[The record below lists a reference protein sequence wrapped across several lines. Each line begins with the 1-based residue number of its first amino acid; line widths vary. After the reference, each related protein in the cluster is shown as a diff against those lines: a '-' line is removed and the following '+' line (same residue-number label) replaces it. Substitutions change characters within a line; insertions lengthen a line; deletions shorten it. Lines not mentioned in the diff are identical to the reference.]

1 MFIGNTFNES
11 LTSNS
16 KKTKWFL
23 GWYRGV
29 PVFKAPFALDGRPY
43 SFGGIFLSDYYN
55 TYLTS
60 PKDIKNTLNHEWGH
74 TRQLLLLGIGDYF
87 NMIAIPSI
95 LDIGPGL
102 YTNKPWEITAD
113 MFGGVIRSDHTKI
126 AKQIEVAYLGAAEFL
141 SNTIVKP
148 MLFPIYSS
156 AAALLDVI
164 IPGLGTTL
172 LTIIYT
178 S

>member
-1 MFIGNTFNES
+1 MLRNNEIRQPKICGFNIPI
-11 LTSNS
+11 N
-16 KKTKWFL
+16 
-23 GWYRGV
+23 GV
-29 PVFKAPFALDGRPY
+29 SYTCK
-43 SFGGIFLSDYYN
+43 I
-55 TYLTS
+55 TE
-60 PKDIKNTLNHEWGH
+60 TLNHEWGH

-95 LDIGPGL
+95 LDLCPVL
-102 YTNKPWEITAD
+102 YYKMPWEITAD
-113 MFGGVIRSDHTKI
+113 MFGGVIRSAHTKI
-126 AKQIEVAYLGAAEFL
+126 AKQIGIAYLGVAEFA

-156 AAALLDVI
+156 AAALLDGI